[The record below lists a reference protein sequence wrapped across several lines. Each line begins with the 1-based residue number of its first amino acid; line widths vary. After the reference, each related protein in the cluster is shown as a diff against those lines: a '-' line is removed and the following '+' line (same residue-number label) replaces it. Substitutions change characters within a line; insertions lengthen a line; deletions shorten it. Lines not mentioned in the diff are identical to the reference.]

1 MCSDPK
7 FDVCLYGARAF
18 DSSNIRGII
27 LGGLSL

>member
-7 FDVCLYGARAF
+7 FDVCVYGAGAI
-18 DSSNIRGII
+18 DSSNTRGVI